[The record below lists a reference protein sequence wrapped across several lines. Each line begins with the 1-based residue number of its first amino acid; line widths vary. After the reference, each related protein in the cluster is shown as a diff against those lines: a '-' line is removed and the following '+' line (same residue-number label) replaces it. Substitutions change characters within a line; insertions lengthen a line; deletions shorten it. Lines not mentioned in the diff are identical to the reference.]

1 MNFRFKEP
9 RILAWMPF
17 IVIILLVL
25 LWQSTPNLPVHNERF
40 MAFGTLMDVS
50 IVGVS
55 KELSETAVEQLEKD
69 FQQMHKLWHAWDP
82 GPLGRVNKLL
92 AEGQTFSA
100 PTSVL
105 PLIEAGQDLADK
117 SEHLFNP
124 AIGKL
129 VSLWGFHSDNPHGH
143 TPPADD
149 DIKRLVEL
157 NPRMSDIKI
166 DDYKLSSENP
176 AVQLDF
182 GAFGKGFGIDR
193 AIEALR
199 EMGIENAIINAGG
212 DLRAIGSRDGTPWRI
227 AIKRPTGAGVLGVI
241 KTRSDESI
249 FTSGDYE
256 RNFSHQGKRYH
267 HIIDPRTGYPA
278 EGVSSV
284 TVIHSDA
291 TTADAAAT
299 ALFLSGPKDWH
310 RIARQMAIRYV
321 LLIDSEGTLHM
332 NPAMQKRIDLLDSG
346 NKIVISPPLT

>member
-9 RILAWMPF
+9 RILAWMPLVV
-17 IVIILLVL
+17 IVLLFL

-55 KELSETAVEQLEKD
+55 KELSETAVQQLEKD
-69 FQQMHKLWHAWDP
+69 FEQMHHLWHAWDP
-82 GPLGRVNKLL
+82 GPLGRVNQLFS
-92 AEGQTFSA
+92 EGKTFSA

-105 PLIEAGQDLADK
+105 PLIKVGQTLAEK
-117 SEHLFNP
+117 SDHLFNP

-129 VSLWGFHSDNPHGH
+129 VAIWGFHSNNPNGQ
-143 TPPADD
+143 TPPSGEE
-149 DIKRLVEL
+149 INKLLEL

-166 DDYKLSSENP
+166 DGYKLSSDNTS
-176 AVQLDF
+176 VQLDF

-193 AIEALR
+193 AIESLK

-227 AIKRPTGAGVLGVI
+227 AIKRPSGAAVLGVI
-241 KTRSDESI
+241 KTDTDESV

-256 RNFSHQGKRYH
+256 RNYTYEGKRYH

-278 EGVSSV
+278 EGISSV

-299 ALFLSGPKDWH
+299 ALFVAGKKDWH
-310 RIARQMAIRYV
+310 RIARQMKIRYV
-321 LLIDSEGTLHM
+321 LIIDNEGTLHM
-332 NPAMQKRIDLLDSG
+332 NPAMQKRIELLRSD
-346 NKIVISPPLT
+346 NKIVITPPLS